1 METTEGPPLKL
12 RGRPLGSR
20 NVTNK
25 QKVNKAAIR
34 AARNLSCRNSRIR
47 RGLRE
52 KAIKQEVQRLQQEVD
67 RLKLELQILQLEKS
81 KAQDRLLAEQW
92 Q

>member
-1 METTEGPPLKL
+1 METPEGPPLKL
-12 RGRPLGSR
+12 KGRPLGSR

-25 QKVNKAAIR
+25 QKVNKAAIK

-47 RGLRE
+47 KRLRE
-52 KAIKQEVQRLQQEVD
+52 KAIKQEVQQLKQEVE
-67 RLKLELQILQLEKS
+67 RLKLELQILQIEKS
-81 KAQDRLLAEQW
+81 KAQDQLLAEQW

>member
-1 METTEGPPLKL
+1 METPEGPPLKL
-12 RGRPLGSR
+12 KGRPPGSR

-25 QKVNKAAIR
+25 QKIDKAAIR

-47 RGLRE
+47 KRLRE
-52 KAIKQEVQRLQQEVD
+52 KAIELEVQQLKQEIE
-67 RLKLELQILQLEKS
+67 RLKSELQILQQERL
-81 KAQDRLLAEQW
+81 KAKDQFLAKQW

>member
-1 METTEGPPLKL
+1 METTEGPPLKS

-34 AARNLSCRNSRIR
+34 AARNLSCRNSRVR
-47 RGLRE
+47 KRLRE
-52 KAIKQEVQRLQQEVD
+52 KAIKQEVQQLQQEVE
-67 RLKLELQILQLEKS
+67 RLKSELQILQLEKS
-81 KAQDRLLAEQW
+81 KAQDQLLAEQW

>member
-1 METTEGPPLKL
+1 METPEGPPLKL
-12 RGRPLGSR
+12 KGRPPGSR

-25 QKVNKAAIR
+25 QKIDKAAIR

-47 RGLRE
+47 KRLRE
-52 KAIKQEVQRLQQEVD
+52 KAIELEVQQLKQEIERL
-67 RLKLELQILQLEKS
+67 RSELQILQQERL
-81 KAQDRLLAEQW
+81 KAKDQFLAKQW